1 MTDPAKLFLSNVFL
15 QLWVKISLPHSSVE
29 VFTFNPIRLSE
40 SRGHFFSYDQSRTT
54 WWVRRR
60 VMRMT
65 SRSTKSLAAWSWLL
79 SREACWLSSC
89 GFLPNFAIKLLVAEA
104 APRKAQSVAHHCW
117 LVTDQCGQHHA
128 NDKLLVVVWAKPLSC
143 HLNQIAIDE
152 STLGREMWR
161 NRHPVYVYWFPT
173 LITEEAGTETIG

>member
-54 WWVRRR
+54 WWARRR

-65 SRSTKSLAAWSWLL
+65 SRSTKSLAAWSWSWLL

-117 LVTDQCGQHHA
+117 LVTDQCSGQHCA
-128 NDKLLVVVWAKPLSC
+128 NDKLLLVVVVGCELS
-143 HLNQIAIDE
+143 Q
-152 STLGREMWR
+152 
-161 NRHPVYVYWFPT
+161 
-173 LITEEAGTETIG
+173 